1 MEKPCHHGGTQSP
14 ADGDELGAVVVAF
27 PDEIKLGIIRHVSHV
42 VGAHE
47 DDVEGWA
54 GLEGVLHYAFDDVS
68 VLIPARQV
76 FRFGEMS
83 QQGVAMLRPRDVSL
97 VEP

>member
-1 MEKPCHHGGTQSP
+1 MRST

-68 VLIPARQV
+68 V
-76 FRFGEMS
+76 FDS
-83 QQGVAMLRPRDVSL
+83 SSSSL
-97 VEP
+97 PIWGNVTTGCRNAAPKGRTVG